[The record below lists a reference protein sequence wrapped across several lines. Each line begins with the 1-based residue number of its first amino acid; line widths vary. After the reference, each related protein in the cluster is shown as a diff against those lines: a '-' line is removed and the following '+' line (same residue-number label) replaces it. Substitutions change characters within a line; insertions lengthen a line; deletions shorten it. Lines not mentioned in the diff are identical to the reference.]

1 MLNPA
6 KLAERSPPTPL
17 RVPLL
22 LGAAVLALLSL
33 WLLVTELMR
42 PGIEQL
48 PTDPANAIA
57 AAQRRGAAW
66 RAASVGAVRSD
77 LWAESAYTYAD
88 LLWPETHGKANSNS
102 AAGLDRARIS
112 LDRAIGHGPHQS
124 AAWLLLAGLGQQF
137 RWSGFSPL
145 DVLKMAYYT
154 GPSERRLI
162 PLRLR
167 IAVRGDKFDDFEIRQ
182 FVSRDLRFLLA
193 QKQMSL
199 IVDAYAAASTAGK
212 KFIEQSLK
220 DIDPA
225 ALKSLQ
231 TAATGRPMPD

>member
-6 KLAERSPPTPL
+6 KLAERSPQTSL
-17 RVPLL
+17 RLPLL
-22 LGAAVLALLSL
+22 LGAAVLAVLSL
-33 WLLVTELMR
+33 WLLSTELMR

-48 PTDPANAIA
+48 PTDPASATA
-57 AAQRRGAAW
+57 AAQRRDAAC
-66 RAASVGAVRSD
+66 RAASIGAVRSD

-88 LLWPETHGKANSNS
+88 VLWTETQGKANSNS
-102 AAGLDRARIS
+102 VEGMGGARIS
-112 LDRAIGHGPHQS
+112 LDRAIEHGPHQS
-124 AAWLLLAGLGQQF
+124 AAWLLLAGLGQKF
-137 RWSGFSPL
+137 RWSGFAPL

-154 GPSERRLI
+154 GPSERQLI

-193 QKQMSL
+193 QKQMSV
-199 IVDAYAAASTAGK
+199 IVDAYAVASTAGK

-225 ALKSLQ
+225 ALKSLRP
-231 TAATGRPMPD
+231 AASGRPMPD